1 MDNNIVKYY
10 NPFKNTYSNILIST
24 IIGNFSYTILSFFML
39 VDMQGVNYYGE
50 AHLTR
55 WNAYMHTLGM
65 PFTIYGMLLWIPALF
80 RLNESQAHQL
90 QYALYFIYGGHY
102 MVVDRFIGLLYY
114 LFYYQVV
121 KMGQQQYK
129 IKYIT
134 NKKNYENKTNHNQL
148 SILRNNLNKS
158 IYLPIFIEGFLISFL
173 ALTFQ
178 EVAGHYYGGDIP
190 SRFEAIPNA
199 ILYAMFFS
207 VSHIFI

>member
-1 MDNNIVKYY
+1 MYDLIIEYS
-10 NPFKNTYSNILIST
+10 NPLKNTFPNAIVST
-24 IIGNFSYTILSFFML
+24 IIGKLSYTLLSFFML

-80 RLNESQAHQL
+80 RLNEKQAYQF
-90 QYALYFIYGGHY
+90 QYALYFLYGGHY
-102 MVVDRFIGLLYY
+102 ITVSKIIGLLYY

-129 IKYIT
+129 IKYIN

-148 SILRNNLNKS
+148 SILRNHVNTS
-158 IYLPIFIEGFLISFL
+158 VYLPIFFEGFLISFL

>member
-1 MDNNIVKYY
+1 MDDLILEYS
-10 NPFKNTYSNILIST
+10 NPLKNTIPNAIVST
-24 IIGNFSYTILSFFML
+24 IIGKLSYTLLSFFML

-80 RLNESQAHQL
+80 RLNEKQAYQF
-90 QYALYFIYGGHY
+90 QYALYFLYGGHY
-102 MVVDRFIGLLYY
+102 ITVSKIIGLLYY

-134 NKKNYENKTNHNQL
+134 NKKNYDNKTNHNQL
-148 SILRNNLNKS
+148 SIIRNNVNTS
-158 IYLPIFIEGFLISFL
+158 VYLPIFFEGFLISFL